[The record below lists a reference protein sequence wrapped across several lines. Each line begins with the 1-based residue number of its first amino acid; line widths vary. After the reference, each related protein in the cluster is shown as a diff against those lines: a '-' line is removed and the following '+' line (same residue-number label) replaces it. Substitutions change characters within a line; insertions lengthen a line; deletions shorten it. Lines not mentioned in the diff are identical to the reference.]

1 MKATDQA
8 IKDYGLDYKLMTSSE
23 PAMTASLKKA
33 IDKKDWIV
41 VTGWTPHW
49 MFDRFKL
56 KVLQDPKLIYGNTES
71 IHTIAWKG
79 FSEKDPFAAELLG
92 NIRLTDA
99 EISSL
104 MTALEE
110 AQTTERQAARQWME
124 EHQEL
129 VNSWIPE
136 KD

>member
-1 MKATDQA
+1 
-8 IKDYGLDYKLMTSSE
+8 MTSSG

-92 NIRLTDA
+92 NIRGRGADNGKTGCPSMDGRTSGTGEQLD
-99 EISSL
+99 S
-104 MTALEE
+104 
-110 AQTTERQAARQWME
+110 
-124 EHQEL
+124 
-129 VNSWIPE
+129 
-136 KD
+136 